1 MDAKRPDVRVD
12 ETSEEEAD
20 GVVTKR
26 DRPTGR
32 TKRGRVRTA
41 VRKLVGALKR

>member
-12 ETSEEEAD
+12 ETSEEEAE

-26 DRPTGR
+26 DRTNERTGS
-32 TKRGRVRTA
+32 GRVRGV
-41 VRKLVGALKR
+41 VRKLVAALKR